1 MDVRAQWYDVISTRI
16 SRRRFDGR
24 SVPPELREQL
34 EVFCDGANAPAGA
47 PDSPSVEPG
56 AVTAPAR
63 VCLVDDPAQKLF
75 TGLIG
80 GYGKVSGTP
89 LAAAFVGRA
98 PSGDDVPDDVQAAV
112 GYLGE
117 GFILEATRLG
127 LGTCWIAGS
136 FDHTGAADLV
146 DLTPGEQVVAVTPL
160 GYPTS
165 QQANGERLL
174 RTMVKASAR
183 LSVEKIAPGVLD
195 GDWPQWAVSAVQAAR
210 LAPVRRQPPA
220 VALPSGRRL
229 AGAGARGEALLDRAH
244 RLRHRAPARRA
255 GRAARGR
262 ERHVDDAVRRRLRPV
277 HARGLTGRSSAAP
290 AAPPASRP
298 AGGRAPAVPRC
309 SVSRTAPGGAR

>member
-24 SVPPELREQL
+24 PVPAELREQL
-34 EVFCDGANAPAGA
+34 EVFCDGASAPAGA

-89 LAAAFVGRA
+89 LAAAFVGRS
-98 PSGDDVPDDVQAAV
+98 PSGDDVPDDVQEAV

-117 GFILEATRLG
+117 AFILEATRLG

-165 QQANGERLL
+165 QQTNGERLL

-195 GDWPQWAVSAVQAAR
+195 GDWPQWAVSAVQATR
-210 LAPVRRQPPA
+210 LAPSGANRQPW
-220 VALPSGRRL
+220 RFRL
-229 AGAGARGEALLDRAH
+229 EGDSLVL
-244 RLRHRAPARRA
+244 
-255 GRAARGR
+255 GRAEKLYWTAPIDFGIARL
-262 ERHVDDAVRRRLRPV
+262 HVELGAQHEGVSGTWTMLSGGDF
-277 HARGLTGRSSAAP
+277 ARFT
-290 AAPPASRP
+290 P
-298 AGGRAPAVPRC
+298 AG
-309 SVSRTAPGGAR
+309 

>member
-1 MDVRAQWYDVISTRI
+1 MDVRIQWYDVLSTRI

-24 SVPPELREQL
+24 SVPPDLREQL

-63 VCLVDDPAQKLF
+63 AHLVDDPAQQLF

-80 GYGKVSGTP
+80 SYGKVTGTP
-89 LAAAFVGRA
+89 VAAAFIGRA

-136 FDHTGAADLV
+136 FDHAGAADLV

-160 GYPTS
+160 GYPARD
-165 QQANGERLL
+165 QAGGERLL

-183 LSVEKIAPGVLD
+183 LSVEKLAPGILD
-195 GDWPQWAVSAVQAAR
+195 GWPRWAVSAVQAAR
-210 LAPVRRQPPA
+210 LAPSGANRQPW
-220 VALPSGRRL
+220 RFRL
-229 AGAGARGEALLDRAH
+229 DGDSLVM
-244 RLRHRAPARRA
+244 
-255 GRAARGR
+255 GRAEKLYWTAPIDFGIARL
-262 ERHVDDAVRRRLRPV
+262 HVELGAQHEGVSGSWTMLSEPDV
-277 HARGLTGRSSAAP
+277 ARFT
-290 AAPPASRP
+290 P
-298 AGGRAPAVPRC
+298 AG
-309 SVSRTAPGGAR
+309 